1 MLIKQF
7 GLHWPRN
14 KENLDE
20 LEDLAGHKSGI
31 YVLYHGAMPAYI
43 GRGAISARLYSHGK
57 EESRIEQF
65 WGRFSWFVIGKTASE
80 RELESLLLEAL
91 PFYIHS
97 LNKPGGK
104 LGKKLQV
111 AAPSRELNDFALP
124 RLAAV
129 GRKRRARKAINCEAT
144 GPRAAPRVAAWC
156 GQRRIL
162 PVNERRLLPRQVRPE

>member
-31 YVLYHGAMPAYI
+31 YVLYHGAMPVYI
-43 GRGAISARLYSHGK
+43 GRGAISARLRSHGK
-57 EESRIEQF
+57 EGSKKEQF
-65 WGRFSWFVIGKTASE
+65 WDRFSWFVIGKTASE

-91 PFYIHS
+91 PFYVRS
-97 LNKPGGK
+97 LNKQVGK

-111 AAPSRELNDFALP
+111 AAPSRELNDFAPP
-124 RLAAV
+124 RLAPV
-129 GRKRRARKAINCEAT
+129 GRRRAR
-144 GPRAAPRVAAWC
+144 
-156 GQRRIL
+156 
-162 PVNERRLLPRQVRPE
+162 